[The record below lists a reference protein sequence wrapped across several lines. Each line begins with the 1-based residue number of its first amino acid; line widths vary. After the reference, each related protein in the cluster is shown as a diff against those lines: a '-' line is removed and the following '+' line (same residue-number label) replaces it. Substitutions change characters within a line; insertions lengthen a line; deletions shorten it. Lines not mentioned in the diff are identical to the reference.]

1 MYDNDIMESFR
12 LKTKNLFLI
21 VLDFYVV
28 ILTVLNLQYNILNYT
43 KLQ

>member
-28 ILTVLNLQYNILNYT
+28 ILTVLHSTVQDTKYT